1 MGHELPPRWLFL
13 LALAVL
19 ASVCAVAFAQG
30 RGNGGRVT
38 YTQLQ
43 TNWVRYWP
51 SQPAR
56 AADVAR
62 AEELVARSPHVQKL
76 LGADATPSGSFVWLT
91 AGRRPPVVV
100 LRFSLSGKKRID
112 AIVPYAENPPP
123 APASGDCQEPYA
135 PGWKRLRA
143 QRVTRLFVAVDLDKA
158 RVADVDTDAMR
169 EVVSPVKGRAF
180 PSCEEK
186 Q

>member
-19 ASVCAVAFAQG
+19 ASVCVVAFAQG
-30 RGNGGRVT
+30 RGKGGRES
-38 YTQLQ
+38 YTSLQ

-56 AADVAR
+56 AADVRRAR
-62 AEELVARSPHVQKL
+62 EIVDRSSDVRRL
-76 LGADATPSGSFVWLT
+76 LGAGATPSGSMVWLT
-91 AGRRPPVVV
+91 AGRRPPVIV
-100 LRFSLSGKKRID
+100 LRFSLPRSTRID
-112 AIVPYAENPPP
+112 AVVPYAVNPPP

-135 PGWKRLRA
+135 PGWKHLRA
-143 QRVTRLFVAVDLDKA
+143 QRVTRLFVSVDLDKA
-158 RVADVDTDAMR
+158 RVADVDTDATR
-169 EVVSPVKGRAF
+169 EVISPVKGRAF
-180 PSCEEK
+180 PNCEEK